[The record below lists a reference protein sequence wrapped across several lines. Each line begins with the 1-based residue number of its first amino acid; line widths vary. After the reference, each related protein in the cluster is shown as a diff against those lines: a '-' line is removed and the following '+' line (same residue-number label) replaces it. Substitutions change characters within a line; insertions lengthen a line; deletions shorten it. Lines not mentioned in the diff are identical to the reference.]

1 MQRKWWTLLAVC
13 LATFMLLLDIT
24 IVNVAL
30 PDIADELDAS
40 FSDVQ
45 WVIDAYALTLAALL
59 LTAGSLADL
68 VGRRLVF
75 AIGLVCFTA
84 ASLLCA
90 IAPSATA
97 LILARGAQG
106 IGGAAMF
113 ATSLA
118 LLAQEFHGPERGT
131 AFGLWGATTGAAVAI
146 GPLVG
151 GALTDALGWPSI
163 FYLNL
168 PIGLATIAITLRKL
182 PESRDEEA
190 AAIDW
195 LGLTTFSAALF
206 LLVYGLIQGNEHG
219 WDSGLIAGSLVASAL
234 LLVLFVVV
242 ERRQPRPMFDL
253 SLFRKPTFGGSSI
266 AAFALS
272 ASMFAMFLYLTLYLE
287 TILDYGPL
295 ETGLRFLPVTALS
308 FVAAAVSGNLTARLP
323 ARGLLGGGLLLV
335 AIGLLLMRG
344 LDTSSEWTALLPG
357 FVVAGI
363 GIGTINPSIANTAI
377 GVVAPARAG
386 MASGISSTFRQVGIA
401 TGIAG
406 LGAVFQSQVSDRLAS
421 ALAGTAAAAHASDIG
436 RAVTSGGAARAVA
449 AAPPAGRP
457 QLDRAIHAAFAA
469 ALDDLLLI
477 AGVVAFVGAV
487 LAFWLV
493 REGDFVGHG
502 AGVAPQE
509 DEQPESTEAPPQGGD
524 SVRVRPA
531 ETG

>member
-1 MQRKWWTLLAVC
+1 MERKWWTLLAVC

-30 PDIADELDAS
+30 PDIAAELDAS

-45 WVIDAYALTLAALL
+45 WVIDAYALLLAALL

-68 VGRRLVF
+68 LGRRRVF
-75 AIGLVCFTA
+75 AVGLLCFTI

-168 PIGLATIAITLRKL
+168 PIGIATLAITLRKL
-182 PESRDEEA
+182 PESRDERA
-190 AAIDW
+190 GAIDW
-195 LGLTTFSAALF
+195 AGLLTFSAALL
-206 LLVYGLIQGNEHG
+206 LLVYGLIEGNARG
-219 WDSGLIAGSLVASAL
+219 WGDGLIVALFMTAAL
-234 LLVLFVVV
+234 LLALFVAV
-242 ERRQPRPMFDL
+242 ERRSAHPMFDL
-253 SLFRKPTFGGSSI
+253 SLFRNHTFSGSSI

-272 ASMFAMFLYLTLYLE
+272 ASMFSMFLYLTLYLQ
-287 TILDYGPL
+287 TILGYDPL

-308 FVAAAVSGNLTARLP
+308 FVAATVSGKLTARLP
-323 ARGLLGGGLLLV
+323 ARGLLGGGLVLV
-335 AIGLLLMRG
+335 GLGLLLMRG
-344 LDTSSEWTALLPG
+344 VDAGSDWTALLPG

-406 LGAVFQSQVSDRLAS
+406 LGAVFQSQVSDRLGT
-421 ALAGTAAAAHASDIG
+421 ALANSAGGAHAG
-436 RAVTSGGAARAVA
+436 E
-449 AAPPAGRP
+449 
-457 QLDRAIHAAFAA
+457 L
-469 ALDDLLLI
+469 
-477 AGVVAFVGAV
+477 
-487 LAFWLV
+487 
-493 REGDFVGHG
+493 
-502 AGVAPQE
+502 
-509 DEQPESTEAPPQGGD
+509 
-524 SVRVRPA
+524 
-531 ETG
+531 